1 MEMVKFGADDIE
13 NTLAKMSDSQINDLA
28 FGAIQLD
35 ATGKVLQYNAA
46 EGEITGRSPDR
57 VIGRNFFRD
66 VAPCTD
72 RPEFRGRFDE
82 GVKSGKLSTIF
93 EYVFDYKMTPTRV
106 KVHMKKALSDD
117 TYWIFVKRV

>member
-13 NTLAKMSDSQINDLA
+13 NTLAGMSDAQINDLA

-35 ATGKVLQYNAA
+35 ATGRVLHYNIV
-46 EGEITGRSPDR
+46 EGEITGRSPEQM
-57 VIGRNFFRD
+57 IGQNFFLD

-72 RPEFRGRFDE
+72 RPEFHGRFEE
-82 GVKSGKLSTIF
+82 GVRDGQLNTLF

-106 KVHMKKALSDD
+106 KVHMKKALIGD
-117 TYWIFVKRV
+117 TYWIFVKRI